1 MSLTNSFKDK
11 AVVMNN
17 IVKIYPD
24 GTIALRGV
32 NFELNKG
39 EIHGLLGENGAGKT
53 TLMKILSGLLRPTKG
68 EIFVKGSKVVLKS
81 ASHALSLGIG
91 MVHQHLSLVPVFT
104 GYENIIL
111 GFKGVK
117 PSKKDV
123 EELMRKTGL
132 EAPLDVPVED
142 LPLGVRQRIEIL
154 KMLIRN
160 VDVLILDEP
169 TTNLTPIETRELF
182 KSLRVLKNYGKTVV
196 FITHKLRE
204 AMEVTDRITVLRRGK
219 VVGTVK
225 TSETNPVELAKMM
238 VGREVVFSI
247 EKTPGKPH
255 GTALKV
261 EDLWVMSDLGS
272 HAVKGVSFN
281 VEFGEIF
288 GIAGV
293 EGNGQTELVEAI
305 AGLRSV
311 VKGRIY
317 LDNVEITHKN
327 TRDRY
332 SLGLAYIPEDRVKT
346 ALAIDM
352 NVVENSILS
361 LQWNNTFVNKFLS
374 IKWSEARKHAE
385 RIVKKFDVIVKS
397 LDSPVKSLSGG
408 NQQKLV
414 VGRELSKEPKV
425 IVAAQPTRGLDVSAT
440 EYIRK
445 LLLQMRDAGKA
456 VLLVSSDLDEVLTL
470 SDRVAVMYEGRIM
483 GIVDPS
489 HVSKEVI
496 GMMMGGYTLEQIR
509 SSKEVF

>member
-1 MSLTNSFKDK
+1 MDLMSSSSGK
-11 AVVMNN
+11 AVVMSN
-17 IVKIYPD
+17 IVKVYPD
-24 GTIALRGV
+24 GTVALRGV
-32 NFELNKG
+32 NFELSKG

-53 TLMKILSGLLRPTKG
+53 TLMKILSGLLKPTKG

-104 GYENIIL
+104 GYENIVL
-111 GFKGVK
+111 GIKGVK
-117 PSKKDV
+117 PSRKDI
-123 EELMRKTGL
+123 EELMRKVGL
-132 EAPLDVPVED
+132 EAPLDVAVED

-154 KMLIRN
+154 KMLVRN

-182 KSLRVLKNYGKTVV
+182 KSLRVLKEYGKTIV

-247 EKTPGKPH
+247 EKMPKEPQGD
-255 GTALKV
+255 ALKV
-261 EDLWVMSDLGS
+261 EDLWVMSDLGTQ
-272 HAVKGVSFN
+272 AVKGVSFN
-281 VEFGEIF
+281 VRFGEIF

-305 AGLRSV
+305 AGLRNV
-311 VKGRIY
+311 VRGRIY
-317 LDNVEITHKN
+317 LDNVDITHKH
-327 TRDRY
+327 TKDRY

-346 ALAIDM
+346 ALAMDM
-352 NVVENSILS
+352 SVVENSILS
-361 LQWNNTFVNKFLS
+361 LQWNNAFVNKLLS
-374 IKWSEARKHAE
+374 IKWSEARKHAD
-385 RIVKKFDVIVKS
+385 RIVKKFDVLVKS

-425 IVAAQPTRGLDVSAT
+425 IVAAQPTRGLDVGAT

-445 LLLQMRDAGKA
+445 LLIQLRDAGKA

-470 SDRVAVMYEGRIM
+470 SDRVAVMYEGKIM
-483 GIVDPS
+483 GVVDPS
-489 HVSKEVI
+489 RVSEEVI
-496 GMMMGGYTLEQIR
+496 GMMMGGYTLDQVR
-509 SSKEVF
+509 GLGGV